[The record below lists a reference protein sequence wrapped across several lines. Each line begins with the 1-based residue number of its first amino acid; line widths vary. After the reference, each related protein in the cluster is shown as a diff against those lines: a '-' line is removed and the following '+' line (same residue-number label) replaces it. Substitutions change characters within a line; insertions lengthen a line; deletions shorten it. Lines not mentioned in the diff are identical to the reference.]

1 MKINMDAMYDEA
13 TRVAWEVLAVDDFSL
28 DSLNVYMHMFE
39 PQHMI
44 FYTYQWPGGM
54 WTGEAQCWNNDVD
67 AGHIVTRKTYAT
79 HEEALAGI
87 LNEVKITVTMYEN

>member
-1 MKINMDAMYDEA
+1 METNDENQHGCNV
-13 TRVAWEVLAVDDFSL
+13 RRSDPRGLASVS
-28 DSLNVYMHMFE
+28 SRRS
-39 PQHMI
+39 
-44 FYTYQWPGGM
+44 GGM

-87 LNEVKITVTMYEN
+87 LNEVKISVTMYEN